1 MALLSNAN
9 ASSLWVI
16 RVGVL
21 MRSLVF
27 RLLALMSTGLPA
39 GPKRSGQEEA
49 NREAVTLAEGVQP
62 TKGSLIRGCPRAH
75 ATASP

>member
-21 MRSLVF
+21 IRSIVF
-27 RLLALMSTGLPA
+27 GLLALMSTGLLA
-39 GPKRSGQEEA
+39 GPKLWGQEEA
-49 NREAVTLAEGVQP
+49 N
-62 TKGSLIRGCPRAH
+62 
-75 ATASP
+75 